1 MAYTTINKSTDYFNT
16 KLFTGTGSS
25 NAVTGVGFQP
35 DLTWIKNRSNTD
47 SHSLYDA
54 VRGVTKRLKS
64 DSAGAETTQ
73 SNGLTAFG
81 TDGFTVGDHSGV
93 NGSGNAIVSWNWKA
107 NGAGSSNSDGSLSST
122 VSVNQ
127 TAGFSI
133 VTYTG
138 SSSASTVG
146 HGLNAVPKMIITKT
160 RASGYEWAVYHNAMG
175 NEKHLLLDTNGAMG
189 DGEYWNDTT
198 PTSSVF
204 SLGGQKINVNY
215 SGQTYVAYCFAEK
228 TGYSKFGSYVGNG
241 NADGTFVYTGF
252 KPAWVLT
259 KAADATYQWYIF
271 DNKRP
276 ENSNPNNTRLFAEAN
291 NGESTSTNTL
301 NFLSNG
307 FQITASDAQING
319 DGTIIAYLAIAEDPA
334 KYAQGAG
341 VELGTEKFL
350 EKGAGETSY
359 PEDNFKTVHWTGNGG
374 FQTIDDVG
382 FKPGFVWTQARSFG
396 NYPQTF
402 DSIRGVT
409 KELEPATTSGEATNA
424 DSLTSFTDNG
434 FILGSS
440 NKLAFEASKKVSE
453 NTSHYN
459 PLYIYGGVGM
469 GKTHLLNSTGLAL
482 KETNKVMFISAER
495 FMYQF
500 VKCIKSNDM
509 VKFKEYFRNA
519 DVFLIDDIQF
529 MNGKEAMQEEF
540 FHTFNALLDKG
551 SQIIISA
558 DRPPNKLNKIQERI
572 KSRFSGGL
580 VIDIQQ
586 PDYDLRYK
594 IIKLKTDEL
603 NKYYSGQIS
612 ISDEIQKFIS
622 LELKNSIRELVGALN
637 RIVSFSRIYN
647 KVPNL
652 SETKIVLLSLIHI

>member
-1 MAYTTINKSTDYFNT
+1 MKNK
-16 KLFTGTGSS
+16 
-25 NAVTGVGFQP
+25 
-35 DLTWIKNRSNTD
+35 
-47 SHSLYDA
+47 
-54 VRGVTKRLKS
+54 
-64 DSAGAETTQ
+64 
-73 SNGLTAFG
+73 
-81 TDGFTVGDHSGV
+81 
-93 NGSGNAIVSWNWKA
+93 
-107 NGAGSSNSDGSLSST
+107 
-122 VSVNQ
+122 
-127 TAGFSI
+127 
-133 VTYTG
+133 
-138 SSSASTVG
+138 
-146 HGLNAVPKMIITKT
+146 
-160 RASGYEWAVYHNAMG
+160 
-175 NEKHLLLDTNGAMG
+175 
-189 DGEYWNDTT
+189 
-198 PTSSVF
+198 
-204 SLGGQKINVNY
+204 
-215 SGQTYVAYCFAEK
+215 
-228 TGYSKFGSYVGNG
+228 
-241 NADGTFVYTGF
+241 
-252 KPAWVLT
+252 
-259 KAADATYQWYIF
+259 
-271 DNKRP
+271 
-276 ENSNPNNTRLFAEAN
+276 
-291 NGESTSTNTL
+291 NTL
-301 NFLSNG
+301 NKNEIQKVDWEKIQLEMKNKFGKDIFESWLRK
-307 FQITASDAQING
+307 IN
-319 DGTIIAYLAIAEDPA
+319 
-334 KYAQGAG
+334 
-341 VELGTEKFL
+341 F
-350 EKGAGETSY
+350 
-359 PEDNFKTVHWTGNGG
+359 
-374 FQTIDDVG
+374 
-382 FKPGFVWTQARSFG
+382 
-396 NYPQTF
+396 
-402 DSIRGVT
+402 
-409 KELEPATTSGEATNA
+409 SGEFNDYILLSVSTRFLRDWITSRYLDQILQIVKSHKNEINRIEISIA
-424 DSLTSFTDNG
+424 DNDKEDINDNDKNIINSSSSNNNVSFIKDFFFQYNRIDPNKNFEN

-469 GKTHLLNSTGLAL
+469 GKTHLLNSIGLTL

-622 LELKNSIRELVGALN
+622 LEVKNSIRELVGALN

-652 SETKIVLLSLIHI
+652 SETKIILKDLLNMSENKVTVDTIQSLVCKFFKISKNEMLSSRRSRYLVRPRQTAIYLTKILTSKSLPEIGREFSNRDHTTVIHSIKTIENLKKNDTELCANIDSLKNQILYNNSNEI